1 LFPLPSQAAAPN
13 HVIDQMTTTTQRR
26 QQQLNVTRTK
36 ELEEEGKKF
45 GSPIDWQAGRQAGR
59 QAKQAGEAAKK

>member
-1 LFPLPSQAAAPN
+1 
-13 HVIDQMTTTTQRR
+13 MTTTTQRR